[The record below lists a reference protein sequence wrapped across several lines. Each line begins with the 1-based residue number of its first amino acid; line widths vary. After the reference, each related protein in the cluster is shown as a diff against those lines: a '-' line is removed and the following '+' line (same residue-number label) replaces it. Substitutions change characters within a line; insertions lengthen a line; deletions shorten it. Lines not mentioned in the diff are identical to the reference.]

1 MYLVYFLIWWFSFQ
15 GKSSLSRTDI
25 EGVFALYDRV
35 TLAIVIYKL
44 SSQFFYSMKHQ
55 KEHRMCSSLVFS
67 EKTLH
72 PFSLSMKWSSFSKIT
87 KWLRILSLVL
97 QHYKQSLH
105 TYIPLQDNSGVIENE
120 ELSGFLKDLLELVG
134 YNHVKALVVG
144 EEPQIQDEGNDE
156 SRDRVVS
163 WPARLSILFQHP
175 KNREMWL
182 CDVLETETDTE
193 TETETQCWEHVG
205 S

>member
-1 MYLVYFLIWWFSFQ
+1 MIYAVHFGLFGQVCSSLVMFSQVWSSLVKVGLKSIFLEFHLISTLLLEASLWRIAVLKEFFWEPSGVIRNDIYLMHLMYFVYFLIWWFFFQ

-72 PFSLSMKWSSFSKIT
+72 SFSLSMKWSSFSKIT
-87 KWLRILSLVL
+87 RWW
-97 QHYKQSLH
+97 H
-105 TYIPLQDNSGVIENE
+105 
-120 ELSGFLKDLLELVG
+120 
-134 YNHVKALVVG
+134 
-144 EEPQIQDEGNDE
+144 
-156 SRDRVVS
+156 
-163 WPARLSILFQHP
+163 
-175 KNREMWL
+175 
-182 CDVLETETDTE
+182 
-193 TETETQCWEHVG
+193 
-205 S
+205 